1 MPTATDSLDASLATP
16 AAGAEPRPFLKWA
29 GGKRQL
35 LPQLRRF
42 YPQHFR
48 GYWEP
53 FIGSGAV
60 FFDLCAA
67 DRLRDGE
74 VVLADSNADLVG
86 CYRAV
91 RDHVDELVVELRRL
105 DRGHTAEPSTHYYRV
120 RDDEFNATRR
130 QLRGTAEVESLS
142 PSLAARL
149 IYLNRTGFNG
159 LFRLNRQG
167 DFNVPMGRYAR
178 PTICD
183 EPNLRAVSAALRSPG
198 RRIDHGAFDSI
209 LAGARRG
216 DFVYLDP
223 PYSPL
228 SETAFFVA
236 YTSHGFSDDDHR
248 RLQEVVVELAR
259 RGCHVVASNSTS
271 PLITELYEA
280 NAQVKRAGLRVYR
293 VPARRAINAKA
304 TRRGDVEEF
313 IISNVTPAT
322 P

>member
-1 MPTATDSLDASLATP
+1 MANLGRRRATA

-42 YPQHFR
+42 YPRHFR
-48 GYWEP
+48 RYWEP
-53 FIGSGAV
+53 FVGSGAV

-67 DRLRDGE
+67 DRLRGRE

-91 RDHVDELVVELRRL
+91 RDHVDELVVQLRRL
-105 DRGHTAEPSTHYYRV
+105 EHGHATEPSAHYYRV

-130 QLRGTAEVESLS
+130 QSTDTVDVASRASY
-142 PSLAARL
+142 LAARL

-159 LFRLNRQG
+159 LFRLNRRG

-183 EPNLRAVSAALRSPG
+183 EPNLRTVSAALQAPG
-198 RRIDHGAFDSI
+198 VRIDLGHFEAI

-223 PYSPL
+223 PYAPL
-228 SETAFFVA
+228 STTSFFVA

-248 RLQEVVVELAR
+248 KLQECVIELAR

-271 PLITELYEA
+271 PLIAGLYEA
-280 NAQVKRAGLRVYR
+280 NTQVKRAGLRVYR
-293 VPARRAINAKA
+293 VPARRAINANA
-304 TRRGDVEEF
+304 ARRGDVEEF
-313 IISNVTPAT
+313 IISNVTSTT